1 MNNNIDLN
9 RFFGIEEDKKI
20 CSSDA
25 IDLDYAYRIHDNKI
39 QQKENDWAD
48 SPAALNQF
56 IIPFISETKN
66 GTIQVY
72 WKPNMNEL
80 VYIRHW

>member
-9 RFFGIEEDKKI
+9 RFCGIEEDQES
-20 CSSDA
+20 CFSDA
-25 IDLDYAYRIHDNKI
+25 IDLDYMYKIHNNKI
-39 QQKENDWAD
+39 QQKENDLEG
-48 SPAALNQF
+48 SPAELNQF

-66 GTIQVY
+66 GTIQIY